1 MPPAVISPS
10 VSQTHSGCDS
20 RGCIV
25 YPQTRGIQPR
35 SRNKGKRLER
45 DLGIAGR
52 NFSAQLKLLG
62 ENLERRHD
70 PNCSPS

>member
-10 VSQTHSGCDS
+10 VSQTIAAAILEVASF
-20 RGCIV
+20 I
-25 YPQTRGIQPR
+25 PQTRRIQPR

-52 NFSAQLKLLG
+52 NFSAHLKLLG